1 MTITQQRGHAK
12 DIARTWRN
20 DIDGDIAVLVG
31 GDGLMHEF
39 VNGLMSTRKERTFTL
54 FEGGEFFKE
63 GMDDPAIAAVPAGSG
78 NGVATSLGFEMAD
91 VEGTAVSLIKNI
103 QIDFDLL
110 KCTFDEGATD
120 ADGTPVSEPVYSI
133 ASVYWGIVA
142 QVDHRSERFRFL
154 GGFRFTLEALI
165 SIFTFKPEQ
174 ACILLHRASNN
185 IVLSAR
191 SSEWYN
197 IEYDEM
203 FYTNILVANC
213 PYVTYDMKFAPH
225 AEVSRNVRSCR
236 ARAGDA
242 L

>member
-1 MTITQQRGHAK
+1 
-12 DIARTWRN
+12 
-20 DIDGDIAVLVG
+20 
-31 GDGLMHEF
+31 
-39 VNGLMSTRKERTFTL
+39 
-54 FEGGEFFKE
+54 
-63 GMDDPAIAAVPAGSG
+63 MDDPAIAAVPAGSG

-225 AEVSRNVRSCR
+225 AEVSSGTCDLV
-236 ARAGDA
+236 A
-242 L
+242 LEPVTPFELLFDIFLKLADGSHVGTKTAKKKGLIHKVEEA